1 MTARPTRSW
10 AAGLLVLGALAAG
23 CSGTASSA
31 VPAAPVT
38 VADPALRDLLPEPV
52 RAAGVLRIGTDA
64 SYPPASSF
72 ASDGRTV
79 VGFEPDL
86 AAAVGRVLGL
96 RVEMVPTPFSD
107 LLDAVE
113 GHDLDLAMS
122 AMTDTAEREEVV
134 DFVDYFTAGTSIVVR
149 RGNPKGVLDLT
160 DLCGRDVAVEVG
172 TTQVDLLDRAQGR
185 CRPENPIRVRTF
197 DDNAT
202 ALLQV
207 RTGRAT
213 AVLSDYP
220 PAVELATNPRTRA
233 HYQLAADTQYEPGL
247 YGIAV
252 AKDAGTLRDA
262 LRGALERVMA
272 SGEYADVLGR
282 HGVREGLIAQPSVNG
297 GAQG

>member
-1 MTARPTRSW
+1 MTARPVRAW
-10 AAGLLVLGALAAG
+10 GAVLLVLGALSAG

-38 VADPALRDLLPEPV
+38 AADPALRDLLPEPV

-107 LLDAVE
+107 LIDAVE
-113 GHDLDLAMS
+113 GHELDLAMS

-134 DFVDYFTAGTSIVVR
+134 DFVDYFTAGTSVVVR
-149 RGNPKGVLDLT
+149 RGNPKGVLDLA

-172 TTQVDLLDRAQGR
+172 TVQVDLLERAQGR

-197 DDNAT
+197 DDNAE

-220 PAVELATNPRTRA
+220 PAVELVTNPRTRA

-262 LRGALERVMA
+262 LHGALERVMA

-282 HGVREGLIAQPSVNG
+282 HGVREGLIGQPSVNG